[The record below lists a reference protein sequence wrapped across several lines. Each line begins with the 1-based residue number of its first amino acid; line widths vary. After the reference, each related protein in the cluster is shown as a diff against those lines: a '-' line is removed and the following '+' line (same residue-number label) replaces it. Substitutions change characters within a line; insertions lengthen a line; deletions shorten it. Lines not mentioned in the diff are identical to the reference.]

1 MGGQNCDTDFD
12 ECGNGLCPKGTV
24 CQALEMNQ
32 FTCVCPERGCNNL
45 DEEEYQNLLAQVSL
59 PEEDDAAA
67 ADDQSE
73 ESSYDSYQDNAY
85 EAVNSTNYESA
96 EENNNSNSDYEYQ
109 TIDENNS
116 VTDSDVEENN
126 SYDIYGEE
134 SVAEENVYGEEVAT
148 AYDAYE
154 QSVVGNSLTTNTSY
168 YKKYLYFSS
177 LFNSIFDNYD

>member
-1 MGGQNCDTDFD
+1 MGD

-59 PEEDDAAA
+59 PEEDGDDAA

-73 ESSYDSYQDNAY
+73 ESSYDSYEDNAY

-96 EENNNSNSDYEYQ
+96 EDNNSNSDYEYQ
-109 TIDENNS
+109 TIEDDNS
-116 VTDSDVEENN
+116 VPDSEAYENVIDSDVEENN
-126 SYDIYGEE
+126 SYGIYGEE
-134 SVAEENVYGEEVAT
+134 NVAEENVYGEEVAT

-154 QSVVGNSLTTNTSY
+154 QSVDENSY
-168 YKKYLYFSS
+168 Y
-177 LFNSIFDNYD
+177 